1 MTFGIIKGGLTP
13 QHPELEPTSYGQFK
27 ENMSTKIIV
36 NNDISVLT
44 SNNNELLKF
53 LFDNLRFRDRS
64 YFHNARYRQK
74 LWDGYT
80 NFFNQTNGKFLTGL
94 LPEVYGACKHFNEKV
109 EFVDNR
115 TKCDFAIN
123 KIAPDFMNQWLP
135 KGMSPIIL
143 EDYQCELANQAIKNK
158 RGIIFAP
165 TSAGKSLIMLSILK
179 SLPPDTKTLI
189 LQNRKTLA
197 AQNYDEYVKW
207 GLPNVGRIWQGYN
220 EPNTFTVA
228 TVQSMEKAIEILPET
243 QVLLVDEIHDMM
255 SAAPKKVYRLLKK
268 CSVRIAVSATPFK
281 YGEKDKIQKYYVKG
295 FFGPLFKIQ
304 STESGLITTKE
315 LQERGRLS
323 KSKCTFYKIKEPQL
337 DYEIYI
343 DAVTRGL
350 VENTSFHQKVISLT
364 MDMKG
369 RTLILVE
376 RLAHGDAL
384 KQLIPHALWVQGK
397 DDNETRQEVINKLQ
411 KSNNCIAIATQGIFN
426 TGINVFVHNLVNAA
440 GGRAD
445 HLIIQRMGRGLR
457 TAKDKDGLNYIDFI
471 FDINPYLHK
480 HSMKRIKI
488 LKEQGHEIQI
498 LDC

>member
-1 MTFGIIKGGLTP
+1 MA
-13 QHPELEPTSYGQFK
+13 
-27 ENMSTKIIV
+27 TKIIV
-36 NNDISVLT
+36 NNDISILSST
-44 SNNNELLKF
+44 NQELLKF
-53 LFDNLRFRDRS
+53 LYEQLRFRDRS
-64 YFHNARYRQK
+64 YFHNARYRQR

-94 LPEVYGACKHFNEKV
+94 LPEVFAACKHMSETV
-109 EFVDNR
+109 TFVDNR
-115 TKCDFAIN
+115 TKCDFTI
-123 KIAPDFMNQWLP
+123 KSITPDFMNQWLP
-135 KGMSPIIL
+135 DGMSPITL

-228 TVQSMEKAIEILPET
+228 TVQSMEKALSILPQVE
-243 QVLLVDEIHDMM
+243 VLLVDEIHDMM
-255 SAAPKKVYRLLKK
+255 SAAPKKVYRLLKN

-281 YGEKDKIQKYYVKG
+281 HGEKDKIQKYYVKG

-304 STESGLITTKE
+304 STKSGLITTKE

-323 KSKCTFYKIKEPQL
+323 QSKCTFYKVKNPTL

-343 DAVTRGL
+343 DAVTKGL
-350 VENTSFHQKVISLT
+350 VENDEFHQMVLSKTL
-364 MDMKG
+364 DLKG

-384 KQLIPHALWVQGK
+384 QKLLPDALWVQGK
-397 DDNETRQEVINKLQ
+397 DNNETRQHVIEKLQ
-411 KSNNCIAIATQGIFN
+411 KAKNCIAIATQGIFN
-426 TGINVFVHNLVNAA
+426 TGINVFVHNLINAA
-440 GGRAD
+440 GGQAD

-457 TAKDKDGLNYIDFI
+457 TAKDKEGLNYIDFL
-471 FDINPYLHK
+471 FENNPYLHK
-480 HSMKRIKI
+480 HSLKRIKI
-488 LKEQGHEIQI
+488 LKQQGHQVDV
-498 LDC
+498 LD